1 MKAARRFWKSANQTS
16 RRIAGRPGRGL
27 LQRVV
32 AGEVGKDIVMLQSV
46 TIWYR
51 AIRPF
56 TLSAALVPVIVG
68 STLATQYGV
77 FDWFLFLLALFGSVL
92 VQCGTNL
99 TDEYA
104 DHRRGKGAEHKVQAP
119 YKVIALRLLT
129 PAAVRRGAMT
139 CFGIAALIGVYLVS
153 RTNWPLVLVCLA
165 SVGVAYGYSA
175 GPLPLGNVGLGE
187 PLVFL
192 FMGPVMVLGSFYVQ
206 VQMLSWAAV
215 WLSVPVGCLVTA
227 ILVANNLR
235 DAEEDRHSDKRTLV
249 ALWGHQH
256 VAWLF
261 CLLLLVAFGML
272 PILALHGVIPWVG
285 LLLFCLVLPQSWSLT
300 HLVRHGTERAV
311 LHQALRG
318 TAQLHLRFGL
328 LLALAVSPALAWW
341 R

>member
-1 MKAARRFWKSANQTS
+1 M
-16 RRIAGRPGRGL
+16 
-27 LQRVV
+27 VV

-77 FDWFLFLLALFGSVL
+77 FDWFLFLLVLFGSVL

-119 YKVIALRLLT
+119 YKVIALGLLT

-206 VQMLSWAAV
+206 VQMLSWAAM

-235 DAEEDRHSDKRTLV
+235 DAEEDRHSGKRTLV
-249 ALWGHQH
+249 ALWGHQG
-256 VAWLF
+256 VARLF
-261 CLLLLVAFGML
+261 CLLLLVAFGAL
-272 PILALHGVIPWVG
+272 PILVLHGVVPWVG
-285 LLLFCLVLPQSWSLT
+285 LLPFLLVLPQSWTLT
-300 HLVRHGTERAV
+300 SLVRHSTARAV

-328 LLALAVSPALAWW
+328 LLTLAVSPALAWW
-341 R
+341 